1 MDSVIFQA
9 NVLGMLAYILPA
21 AAIFFWMIKE
31 VEDRLVERKLYLA
44 CGVGV
49 VFGTIADILMILGGI
64 DLHSED
70 TGYAA
75 MILVSPFIVLA
86 FMFIGVNLN
95 TFKSEPAAPFY
106 SAGFGLFF
114 GGSLEFWKLLMT
126 EERFPE
132 IGILDMLF
140 IAGFGIGTMLFL
152 GGGGMWIAYGI
163 MNENGVRIAGRLA
176 LLYLFLL
183 FLNASAL
190 ENIHYDVHDTVL
202 VNVAALAGYLVIG
215 ATLFHQGLLRLP
227 NISERTIDYEVG
239 KVP

>member
-75 MILVSPFIVLA
+75 MILVSPFIILA

-140 IAGFGIGTMLFL
+140 IAGFGIGTMLSL

-176 LLYLFLL
+176 LLYLFLA

-202 VNVAALAGYLVIG
+202 VNVAALAGFLVIG
-215 ATLFHQGLLRLP
+215 ATLFHQSLLRLP
-227 NISERTIDYEVG
+227 DISDITKND
-239 KVP
+239 

>member
-176 LLYLFLL
+176 LLYLFLA

-215 ATLFHQGLLRLP
+215 AALFHQGLLRLP
-227 NISERTIDYEVG
+227 NISERTRDYEVS
-239 KVP
+239 KLP

>member
-44 CGVGV
+44 CGIGV

-176 LLYLFLL
+176 LLYLFLA

-215 ATLFHQGLLRLP
+215 AALFHQGLLRLP
-227 NISERTIDYEVG
+227 SISEITSDDGESKIS
-239 KVP
+239 

>member
-44 CGVGV
+44 CGIGV

-64 DLHSED
+64 DLHSD
-70 TGYAA
+70 NTGYAA
-75 MILVSPFIVLA
+75 MILVSPFIILA

-176 LLYLFLL
+176 LLYLFLA

-202 VNVAALAGYLVIG
+202 VNVAALAGFLVIG
-215 ATLFHQGLLRLP
+215 ATLFHQGLVRLP
-227 NISERTIDYEVG
+227 NISDITKSD
-239 KVP
+239 

>member
-176 LLYLFLL
+176 LLYLFLA

-202 VNVAALAGYLVIG
+202 VNVAALAGFLVIG

-227 NISERTIDYEVG
+227 SISEITSDDGESKIS
-239 KVP
+239 

>member
-75 MILVSPFIVLA
+75 MILVSPFIILA
-86 FMFIGVNLN
+86 FMFFGVNLN

-114 GGSLEFWKLLMT
+114 GGSLEFWKLLIT

-140 IAGFGIGTMLFL
+140 IAGFGIGTILFL

-176 LLYLFLL
+176 ILYLFLT

-215 ATLFHQGLLRLP
+215 AALFHQGLLRLP
-227 NISERTIDYEVG
+227 SISEITSDDGESKIS
-239 KVP
+239 